1 MRGIGCGLLIA
12 LSLATA
18 AEGSVITDSLT
29 RDRLIG
35 AWADGGDCS
44 RGGLTFKDDGTFT
57 VTGEYADTDF
67 AGTFDVV
74 DGRLVGEAGPRVMPL
89 LPVFFTRDGELVLGP
104 DLFERCKVPPPA
116 PTPSRP

>member
-1 MRGIGCGLLIA
+1 MRGIACGLMIAA

-18 AEGSVITDSLT
+18 AQASVITDSLI

-57 VTGEYADTDF
+57 VTGEYADADF

-74 DGRLVGEAGPRVMPL
+74 DGRLVGEAGARVMPL

-104 DLFERCKVPPPA
+104 DLFERCKASP